1 MKTII
6 KLDNPKHTYQPHVS
20 IERTRDSDGVFMRV
34 PRSGFLILTH
44 EQAANMAATLRYFT
58 RSEESEQNDG
68 QD

>member
-6 KLDNPKHTYQPHVS
+6 NLDNPKHTYQPHVS
-20 IERTRDSDGVFMRV
+20 IERSRDGDGVFMRV

-44 EQAANMAATLRYFT
+44 EQAANMAATLRYLT

>member
-6 KLDNPKHTYQPHVS
+6 NLDNPKHAYQPHVS
-20 IERTRDSDGVFMRV
+20 IERTRDGDGVFMRV

-44 EQAANMAATLRYFT
+44 EQAANMAASLRYLT
-58 RSEESEQNDG
+58 RSEESEQNSE

>member
-6 KLDNPKHTYQPHVS
+6 KLDNPKHDYQPHVS

-34 PRSGFLILTH
+34 PRSGFLILTR
-44 EQAANMAATLRYFT
+44 EQAENMAASLRYLT

>member
-6 KLDNPKHTYQPHVS
+6 KLDNPKHDYQPHVS

-44 EQAANMAATLRYFT
+44 EQAANMAASLRYLT